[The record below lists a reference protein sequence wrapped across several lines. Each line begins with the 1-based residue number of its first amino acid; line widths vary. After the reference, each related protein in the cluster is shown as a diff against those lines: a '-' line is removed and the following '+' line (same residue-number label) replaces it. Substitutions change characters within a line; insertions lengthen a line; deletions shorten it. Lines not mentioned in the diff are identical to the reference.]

1 MCGGSRQ
8 KKGDEI
14 VVSVN
19 IFIDQ
24 LDYESDLRIS
34 HRIRDSKGASK
45 VVHKETLYL
54 NIRTQS
60 ILYRMFTANQEIIL
74 NLNLTFKVK
83 KILRSVSNYVSNV
96 LDVTCL
102 YALDGAYKLF
112 V

>member
-1 MCGGSRQ
+1 LSFYLREPGWAPGFESVCVEGLVK

-14 VVSVN
+14 VVTLKYFKV
-19 IFIDQ
+19 Q
-24 LDYESDLRIS
+24 LDCKSDLRIS

-83 KILRSVSNYVSNV
+83 KY
-96 LDVTCL
+96 
-102 YALDGAYKLF
+102 
-112 V
+112 